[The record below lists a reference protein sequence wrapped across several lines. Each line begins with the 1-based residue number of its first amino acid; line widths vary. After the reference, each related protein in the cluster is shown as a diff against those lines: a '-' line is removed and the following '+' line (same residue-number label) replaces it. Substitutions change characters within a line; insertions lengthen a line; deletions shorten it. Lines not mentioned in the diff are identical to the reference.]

1 MTKVYEIGSYMLR
14 NYVLETPG
22 GFIAIDTGYPGGADK
37 FAKRFEKFAPLKE
50 LKYIFLTHAHDDHAG
65 FLGELLSMTDAK
77 VILNPVGLPVLE
89 AGENAVPPGSGY
101 SSRLAASFGVF
112 KKEFRFPPVQVGN
125 RGIFMNTEADQFFHT
140 IGLPLRILF
149 LPGHT
154 SDSIGLLNEETGE
167 LFCGDA
173 AMNAVISRQ
182 RHTIWV
188 DDAEAFGQSW
198 DVMLAAK
205 PSKIIPAHGNPFK
218 PQDLRKYRHFLKGHS
233 LISMKA

>member
-1 MTKVYEIGSYMLR
+1 M
-14 NYVLETPG
+14 
-22 GFIAIDTGYPGGADK
+22 
-37 FAKRFEKFAPLKE
+37 
-50 LKYIFLTHAHDDHAG
+50 
-65 FLGELLSMTDAK
+65 
-77 VILNPVGLPVLE
+77 GLPVLD
-89 AGENAVPPGSGY
+89 AVENAVPPVSGY
-101 SSRLAASFGVF
+101 SLRLPATFCVF
-112 KKEFRFPPVQVGN
+112 KKEFKFPPVQVGE
-125 RGIFMNTEADQFFHT
+125 RGIFVSTEADQFFHT

-198 DVMLAAK
+198 DVMLAAN
-205 PSKIIPAHGNPFK
+205 PFKIIPSHGNPFD
-218 PQDLRKYRHFLKGHS
+218 PQDLRKYRHFLKGHG
-233 LISMKA
+233 LIPMKA